1 MSMNVEHLES
11 LLIKLQQLQLRLN
24 ETSTPRDAELPQGD
38 PLVQL
43 AMDCDFFLPTQ
54 LNVETLSS
62 TVDNKIENVN
72 LLLDRARQ
80 NADVPADAKAVI
92 ENEYLLVDADSQDVA
107 ETDKEMVKAIETR

>member
-11 LLIKLQQLQLRLN
+11 LLTKLQQLQRRLN
-24 ETSTPRDAELPQGD
+24 ETSTPRDIELRKGD

-43 AMDCDFFLPTQ
+43 AMECDFFLPSP
-54 LNVETLSS
+54 LNVQTLSS

-92 ENEYLLVDADSQDVA
+92 ENEYLLVDTGTQDVA
-107 ETDKEMVKAIETR
+107 ATDQEMVKAIETR